1 MKNFTYSLNQVY
13 TNKGKLAFT
22 KGDEKKNMGN
32 LNLKDLRCQQ

>member
-13 TNKGKLAFT
+13 THKGKLAFT
-22 KGDEKKNMGN
+22 KGDEKENMGN